1 MALFNL
7 TDIIFQAPGQPKGPL
22 SALQSSKYEL
32 NTYRYPED
40 IGSSDKGHYIA
51 ININEQNKTSYG
63 GTQTGDNPFVIQNR
77 VDNNIATFGGN
88 LGKTLNG
95 TSDLVNNIAGSNFT
109 GQISGFFDSL
119 QSKIGNQANGFDRQ
133 LGAGVNASIDTIKSF
148 VTNASSVAFTRTVR
162 RITDTVVLYMPDNLK
177 FSYQQKYNTVKLGG
191 TIGAAGLAAG
201 ASIADGVKSNDP
213 NSSANIGQNLSYM
226 FMSLNRGLADS
237 VLGQGAGNAIFA
249 AGAGMVQNPM
259 MEMIYSNPEF
269 RTFTFDFVF
278 YPRSEGEASQ
288 VQKIIDRLR
297 FHQAPE
303 LVTASGGFFLV
314 PPSEFDI
321 SFYYNGKENPNIP
334 KISTCVLKS
343 IDTDYA
349 PGGFAAYEVPGQTA
363 QKGGT
368 GMPVA
373 IKMSLTFEETEM
385 IYKNSNLL
393 DGVPSKGG
401 SIVDRIASSASSY
414 GVNSKG
420 EGLV

>member
-1 MALFNL
+1 MAIFNL
-7 TDIIFQAPGQPKGPL
+7 TDITFQPPGQPKGPL
-22 SALQSSKYEL
+22 SPLQSSKYEL

-40 IGSSDKGHYIA
+40 IGFSDKGHYIA

-77 VDNNIATFGGN
+77 VDNNTATFGGN

-95 TSDLVNNIAGSNFT
+95 ASDLVNNVAGSNFT
-109 GQISGFFDSL
+109 GQLSGAFDSL
-119 QSKIGNQANGFDRQ
+119 QSKISQFGQVGS
-133 LGAGVNASIDTIKSF
+133 GVNASIDTIKSF

-177 FSYQQKYNTVKLGG
+177 FSYKQQYNTTKLGG
-191 TIGAAGLAAG
+191 TMGAAGLAAG

-213 NSSANIGQNLSYM
+213 NASANLGQNLSYM
-226 FMSLNRGLADS
+226 FMNLNRSVADGL
-237 VLGQGAGNAIFA
+237 LGQGAGNAIFA

-368 GMPVA
+368 GMPIA

-393 DGVPSKGG
+393 DGAKTEMT
-401 SIVDRIASSASSY
+401 SSTAANLQDAGY
-414 GVNSKG
+414 NAGKNSNG
-420 EGLV
+420 EAIY

>member
-7 TDIIFQAPGQPKGPL
+7 TDITFQAPGQPKGPL

-63 GTQTGDNPFVIQNR
+63 GTQTGDNPSVIKNR
-77 VDNNIATFGGN
+77 LDNNLATFGSN

-95 TSDLVNNIAGSNFT
+95 ASDLVNNIAGSNFT
-109 GQISGFFDSL
+109 GQISGAFDSL
-119 QSKIGNQANGFDRQ
+119 QSKISQFGQVGT
-133 LGAGVNASIDTIKSF
+133 GVNSSIDTIKSF
-148 VTNASSVAFTRTVR
+148 VTSASSVAFTRTVR

-177 FSYQQKYNTVKLGG
+177 FSYQQKYNTAKLGG
-191 TIGAAGLAAG
+191 TMGAAGLAAG

-213 NSSANIGQNLSYM
+213 DASANLGKNLSYM
-226 FMSLNRGLADS
+226 FMNLNRSVADGL
-237 VLGQGAGNAIFA
+237 LGQGAGNAIFA

-303 LVTASGGFFLV
+303 LLTASGGFFLV

-393 DGVPSKGG
+393 DGGNKKSG
-401 SIVDRIASSASSY
+401 SIVDRIVSSANEY
-414 GVNSKG
+414 ATDATGR
-420 EGLV
+420 GLF

>member
-7 TDIIFQAPGQPKGPL
+7 TDITFQAPGQARGPL
-22 SALQSSKYEL
+22 KDLQNSKYTL

-77 VDNNIATFGGN
+77 IDNNIATFGGN

-95 TSDLVNNIAGSNFT
+95 ASDLINNVAGSLGAGSNFT
-109 GQISGFFDSL
+109 GSISNAFSSL
-119 QSKIGNQANGFDRQ
+119 QSKIGNQSNAFDKQ

-148 VTNASSVAFTRTVR
+148 VTDASSVAFTRTIR
-162 RITDTVVLYMPDNLK
+162 RITDTVVLYMPDNLR
-177 FSYQQKYNTVKLGG
+177 FSYKQQYNTAKLGG
-191 TIGAAGLAAG
+191 TLGAAGLAAG
-201 ASIADGVKSNDP
+201 ASIADNVKSNDP
-213 NSSANIGQNLSYM
+213 NTSANLGQNLSYM
-226 FMSLNRGLADS
+226 FMSLNRNLADGI
-237 VLGQGAGNAIFA
+237 LGQGAGNAIFA

-349 PGGFAAYEVPGQTA
+349 PGGFVAYEVPGQDA

-393 DGVPSKGG
+393 DGNQSKSG
-401 SIVDRIASSASSY
+401 SIVDTVVS
-414 GVNSKG
+414 
-420 EGLV
+420 GLKNIGNTLG

>member
-7 TDIIFQAPGQPKGPL
+7 TDITFQAPGQPKGPL
-22 SALQSSKYEL
+22 SALQSSQYEL

-77 VDNNIATFGGN
+77 LDNNLSTFGGN
-88 LGKTLNG
+88 LGKTING
-95 TSDLVNNIAGSNFT
+95 AGDLVNNVAGSLGAGSNFT
-109 GQISGFFDSL
+109 GQISGAFNSL
-119 QSKIGNQANGFDRQ
+119 QSKISQFGQA
-133 LGAGVNASIDTIKSF
+133 GAGVNASIDTIKSF
-148 VTNASSVAFTRTVR
+148 VTDASSVAFTRTIR
-162 RITDTVVLYMPDNLK
+162 RITDTVVLYMPDNLR
-177 FSYQQKYNTVKLGG
+177 FSYKQQYNTAKLGG
-191 TIGAAGLAAG
+191 TMGAAGLAAG

-213 NSSANIGQNLSYM
+213 NASANLGQNLSYM
-226 FMSLNRGLADS
+226 FMSLNRGVADS
-237 VLGQGAGNAIFA
+237 ILGQGAGNAIFA

-278 YPRSEGEASQ
+278 YPRSEGEALQ

-393 DGVPSKGG
+393 DGNKAKSG
-401 SIVDRIASSASSY
+401 SIVDTVVS
-414 GVNSKG
+414 
-420 EGLV
+420 GLKSTGILG

>member
-1 MALFNL
+1 
-7 TDIIFQAPGQPKGPL
+7 
-22 SALQSSKYEL
+22 
-32 NTYRYPED
+32 
-40 IGSSDKGHYIA
+40 
-51 ININEQNKTSYG
+51 
-63 GTQTGDNPFVIQNR
+63 
-77 VDNNIATFGGN
+77 
-88 LGKTLNG
+88 
-95 TSDLVNNIAGSNFT
+95 
-109 GQISGFFDSL
+109 
-119 QSKIGNQANGFDRQ
+119 
-133 LGAGVNASIDTIKSF
+133 
-148 VTNASSVAFTRTVR
+148 
-162 RITDTVVLYMPDNLK
+162 
-177 FSYQQKYNTVKLGG
+177 
-191 TIGAAGLAAG
+191 
-201 ASIADGVKSNDP
+201 
-213 NSSANIGQNLSYM
+213 
-226 FMSLNRGLADS
+226 
-237 VLGQGAGNAIFA
+237 
-249 AGAGMVQNPM
+249 MVQNPM

-278 YPRSEGEASQ
+278 YPRSEGEALQ

-368 GMPVA
+368 GMPIA

-393 DGVPSKGG
+393 DGGNKKSG
-401 SIVDRIASSASSY
+401 SIVDRIVSSANEY
-414 GVNSKG
+414 ATDATGR
-420 EGLV
+420 GLF

>member
-7 TDIIFQAPGQPKGPL
+7 TDITFQAPGQPKGPL
-22 SALQSSKYEL
+22 SALQSSQYEL

-51 ININEQNKTSYG
+51 ININEQTKTSYG
-63 GTQTGDNPFVIQNR
+63 GTLDKTTLPSVVQNR

-88 LGKTLNG
+88 LGKTVSG
-95 TSDLVNNIAGSNFT
+95 VGDLINNIAGTNAT
-109 GQISGFFDSL
+109 GGASSL
-119 QSKIGNQANGFDRQ
+119 LSSMQGILGNQSNGFDKQ
-133 LGAGVNASIDTIKSF
+133 LGAGINASIDTLKSIA
-148 VTNASSVAFTRTVR
+148 TNASSVAFTRTVR

-177 FSYQQKYNTVKLGG
+177 FAYKQQYNTPKLGG
-191 TIGAAGLAAG
+191 LGVAALAAG

-213 NSSANIGQNLSYM
+213 NASSNISQNLSYM
-226 FMSLNRGLADS
+226 FSSLAASKLDG

-259 MEMIYSNPEF
+259 MEMIYSNPEY
-269 RTFTFDFVF
+269 RTFSFDFMF
-278 YPRSEGEASQ
+278 YPRSEGEALQ

-303 LVTASGGFFLV
+303 LVTASGGFFLI

-334 KISTCVLKS
+334 KISTCVLES

-349 PGGFAAYEVPGQTA
+349 PGGFAAYEVPGQSA

-373 IKMSLTFEETEM
+373 IKMSLTFKETEM

-393 DGVPSKGG
+393 DGNKKSGSSG
-401 SIVDRIASSASSY
+401 SIVDKVVSMAGGDGTWST
-414 GVNSKG
+414 
-420 EGLV
+420 